1 MAGLDPIGVI
11 PPGALIGPT
20 GGVVDGLRMYDHK
33 LDLYDIDNILVSLS
47 PTEFRVVVPDYAATP
62 GGDFGITL
70 ENGSASPIT
79 FDIGETGLYDVTDIA
94 IKAPPS
100 YVQSYIS
107 AHNTENGNTV
117 VNNGL
122 VEADGADIALAPAP
136 QVLMQAQRTNQL
148 IKSNDI
154 DDVAWTKNE
163 LDPTPGQTGFAGFPQ
178 SVALVPSTV
187 VAGHYFLQNSNV
199 ISGTSYAYMAVVKP
213 NGYTVLQVAE
223 STGFGLGYSNFILTG
238 AGSIGNEGGSSQD
251 ASITALPGG
260 EYLITYIADALTTLS
275 GRLLTV
281 VLDSDYSGRLPSYA
295 GDGTSGV
302 LVAHIGMEAGTTS
315 TSPIKTDTAAVTRD
329 IDTLELT
336 DWDSIAP
343 NDEGLIIF
351 ATTSPETLS
360 SILDEELITS
370 GTSEYIYRNS
380 NDNGFSSSNGATT
393 TNVNSGG
400 DADVESIVAVIWSVK
415 LDTYCIGYYHSLGTF
430 LWDLSPAQFGGFTPG
445 TALNIIQTIRATRTI
460 RSLLV
465 YEDWPPAT
473 GSLADV
479 QTWVTLNA
487 QAEITKHQIQ

>member
-1 MAGLDPIGVI
+1 MSNNKLRDRCAETTGSTFTAIVGASVQLSGGVI
-11 PPGALIGPT
+11 TPYVSQAFKTAYKTIVGESVRGIPT
-20 GGVVDGLRMYDHK
+20 FFNDGLKWQSGY
-33 LDLYDIDNILVSLS
+33 
-47 PTEFRVVVPDYAATP
+47 T
-62 GGDFGITL
+62 
-70 ENGSASPIT
+70 T
-79 FDIGETGLYDVTDIA
+79 FDHDNNSLTIDSISDSSAGGAAVTLDA
-94 IKAPPS
+94 GT
-100 YVQSYIS
+100 YV
-107 AHNTENGNTV
+107 
-117 VNNGL
+117 
-122 VEADGADIALAPAP
+122 
-136 QVLMQAQRTNQL
+136 
-148 IKSNDI
+148 
-154 DDVAWTKNE
+154 
-163 LDPTPGQTGFAGFPQ
+163 
-178 SVALVPSTV
+178 
-187 VAGHYFLQNSNV
+187 
-199 ISGTSYAYMAVVKP
+199 
-213 NGYTVLQVAE
+213 
-223 STGFGLGYSNFILTG
+223 
-238 AGSIGNEGGSSQD
+238 
-251 ASITALPGG
+251 
-260 EYLITYIADALTTLS
+260 ADALTTVS
-275 GRLLTV
+275 GRLLTI
-281 VLDSDYSGRLPSYA
+281 VLDSDYAGRLPSFA

-400 DADVESIVAVIWSVK
+400 DANVECIVAVIWSVE

-430 LWDLSPAQFGGFTPG
+430 LWDLSPAQFGGFTP
-445 TALNIIQTIRATRTI
+445 APILAIIQALKATRTI

-487 QAEITKHQIQ
+487 QTEITKHQIQ